1 MRQVI
6 FNTYQNWHILIVH
19 TNLNEIFGRF
29 VNMMVKITM
38 HCDLLD
44 ASQDSLDFL
53 IAKTVLAQKKGLYR
67 LYAMKILE
75 R

>member
-6 FNTYQNWHILIVH
+6 FNKYHNWHILIV
-19 TNLNEIFGRF
+19 IFGHF
-29 VNMMVKITM
+29 VNMIVEVMI

-44 ASQDSLDFL
+44 ANQDSLDFL
-53 IAKTVLAQKKGLYR
+53 IVKTVLAQKKGLYR

>member
-1 MRQVI
+1 METFDATSNFLTLI
-6 FNTYQNWHILIVH
+6 KIGIYQLYC
-19 TNLNEIFGRF
+19 RF
-29 VNMMVKITM
+29 VNMIVEITM

-44 ASQDSLDFL
+44 ANQDSLDFL

-67 LYAMKILE
+67 LYAMKIRE

>member
-6 FNTYQNWHILIVH
+6 FNTYQNWNISFY
-19 TNLNEIFGRF
+19 EIFVHF
-29 VNMMVKITM
+29 ANNMVKITI

-44 ASQDSLDFL
+44 ASQDFLDFP
-53 IAKTVLAQKKGLYR
+53 IVKTVLAQKKGLYR

>member
-1 MRQVI
+1 MET
-6 FNTYQNWHILIVH
+6 FDATSNFLTLIKIGIYYFF
-19 TNLNEIFGRF
+19 L
-29 VNMMVKITM
+29 NMMVEITM

-44 ASQDSLDFL
+44 ANQDSLDFL
-53 IAKTVLAQKKGLYR
+53 IVKTVLAQKKGLYR

>member
-1 MRQVI
+1 M
-6 FNTYQNWHILIVH
+6 LIVK
-19 TNLNEIFGRF
+19 TNF
-29 VNMMVKITM
+29 VNMMVEITI

-44 ASQDSLDFL
+44 ANQDSLDFL
-53 IAKTVLAQKKGLYR
+53 IVKTVLAQKKGLYR

>member
-1 MRQVI
+1 METFDATSNFLTLTKIGIYYLYR
-6 FNTYQNWHILIVH
+6 LSR
-19 TNLNEIFGRF
+19 L
-29 VNMMVKITM
+29 VNVMVEITM

-44 ASQDSLDFL
+44 ANQDSLDFP
-53 IAKTVLAQKKGLYR
+53 IVKTVLAQKKGLYR